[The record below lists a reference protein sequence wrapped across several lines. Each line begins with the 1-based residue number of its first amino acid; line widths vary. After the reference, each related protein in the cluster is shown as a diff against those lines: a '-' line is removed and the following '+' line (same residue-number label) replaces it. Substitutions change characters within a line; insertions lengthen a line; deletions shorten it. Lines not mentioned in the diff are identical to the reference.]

1 MKRFFKHLQGFG
13 LFTSFSLYISYKIK
27 FLKSFTFNYRGNN
40 ITLRPGKSDYA
51 ILNQVFVDNQYDCF
65 EFINKP
71 EIIIDGGANIGLS
84 VLYFKLRFPDVKI
97 FCLEPEYENALLL
110 KKNLSKF
117 KEIYVIQKGL
127 WNISQNVFLNRGG
140 CSADYFVTDVP
151 TTTTISKIPC
161 VSISDL
167 IGEYDIKFVDILKL
181 DIEGAEKNILSSNTE
196 WLDKVGCLMIETHDR
211 MIEGTGRALFDV
223 LQDYNFH
230 LEVQGET
237 MKFFSL
243 TKRDIKTN

>member
-1 MKRFFKHLQGFG
+1 MKRFFKHLQGFN
-13 LFTSFSLYISYKIK
+13 LFTSICLYITYKVK
-27 FLKSFTFNYRGNN
+27 FLKTFSFNYKGNN

-51 ILNQVFVDNQYDCF
+51 ILNQVFVDNQYDSF

-84 VLYFKLRFPDVKI
+84 ALYFKLRFPDVRI
-97 FCLEPEYENALLL
+97 FCLEPESENLSIL
-110 KKNLSKF
+110 KKNLKRF
-117 KEIYVIQKGL
+117 GGIYVLEKGL
-127 WNISQNVFLNRGG
+127 WNMSKSVFLNRGG

-151 TTTTISKIPC
+151 TETMITEIPC
-161 VSISDL
+161 ISISDL
-167 IGEYDIKFVDILKL
+167 IIEYDMKFIDILKL

-211 MIEGTGRALFDV
+211 MIEGTGKALFDV
-223 LQDYNFH
+223 MQAYDFH

-243 TKRDIKTN
+243 TKRNPKA